1 MRCGICAMKL
11 SQFNELRVVTRTFSQ
26 AVDHLSPQVKAL
38 ELGFTWE
45 SETVGLE
52 GVG

>member
-1 MRCGICAMKL
+1 MKL
-11 SQFNELRVVTRTFSQ
+11 RQFNELRVVSRTLIQ
-26 AVDHLSPQVKAL
+26 TVDHLSPQVKAL